1 MTKGSPLRLIVF
13 FTIPV
18 LLGNIFQNVYN
29 LMDSIIVGRFLGVNA
44 LAAVGATGTLTFLVF
59 GWVTGMT
66 GGFGILLAQSFGAGD
81 EKRLRHYTVMS
92 LYLCVAMAVL
102 MTAGLLL
109 ANRGILKLMNTPDT
123 ILDDTAGYIGII
135 YAGLPVTIAYNMLS
149 SVSRSLGDSRTPLI
163 FLIISSVLNI
173 ILDIVLI
180 TVIPLGVRGAAY
192 ATVIAQVV
200 SAVACFFYVKKKYEI
215 LKIRKGEW
223 GFSWASAGRLLM
235 MGLPMG
241 LQFSITAIGSMVMQ
255 SANNGLGSV
264 CVSGFTAGM
273 RIKQFT
279 MCPFDAFAT
288 AASVFCS
295 QNLGAGKADRIK
307 QGLRQGVA
315 VAVGYG
321 AFAGLILIFAGRT
334 LSMIFVSKDS
344 VEVLDASAKYLR
356 CMGYFYWTL
365 GILNVCRMV
374 TQGLGYS
381 GRAVFSGVME
391 MLART
396 IVSLGFVGMF
406 GFTAICFADQTAWV
420 AASLYIAPTCLYCIR
435 KSTKKL
441 EAGKAMQQG

>member
-1 MTKGSPLRLIVF
+1 MQNDMTKGSPLRLIVF

-59 GWVTGMT
+59 GWITGMT

-109 ANRGILKLMNTPDT
+109 VNRGILKLMNTPDT

-223 GFSWASAGRLLM
+223 GFSWASAGKT
-235 MGLPMG
+235 
-241 LQFSITAIGSMVMQ
+241 SDDGSSDGPSVFHHRHWYDDGAGGSQ
-255 SANNGLGSV
+255 SAGS
-264 CVSGFTAGM
+264 
-273 RIKQFT
+273 
-279 MCPFDAFAT
+279 
-288 AASVFCS
+288 
-295 QNLGAGKADRIK
+295 
-307 QGLRQGVA
+307 
-315 VAVGYG
+315 Y
-321 AFAGLILIFAGRT
+321 
-334 LSMIFVSKDS
+334 
-344 VEVLDASAKYLR
+344 
-356 CMGYFYWTL
+356 
-365 GILNVCRMV
+365 
-374 TQGLGYS
+374 
-381 GRAVFSGVME
+381 
-391 MLART
+391 
-396 IVSLGFVGMF
+396 
-406 GFTAICFADQTAWV
+406 
-420 AASLYIAPTCLYCIR
+420 LYCGFFRRR
-435 KSTKKL
+435 KDLQHCDAAVPVSWSDPGYLCGPEHGRRKDQKDPPGCPDHPGYHNHRRNRLRSGGIYLGRYGFKTL
-441 EAGKAMQQG
+441 CC